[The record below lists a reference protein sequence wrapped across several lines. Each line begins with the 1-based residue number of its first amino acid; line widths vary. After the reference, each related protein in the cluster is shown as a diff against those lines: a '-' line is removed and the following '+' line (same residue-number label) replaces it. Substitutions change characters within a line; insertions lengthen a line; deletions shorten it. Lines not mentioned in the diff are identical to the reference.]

1 MAELFDSYDKNYGA
15 VVQASIDF
23 SGLPH
28 SFFMTAKADLLRDLI
43 ATRIDGA
50 QKPVALDIGCGVG
63 EFHPFVRGMFSK
75 LCGADVSSAS
85 IEQARRSNPGVEY
98 EAYDGKV
105 LPYGDATFDVA
116 TAICVMHHVP
126 TDQWLGFLREVRR
139 ILRPGGL
146 ACVIEHNPFNPL
158 TRLAV
163 NRCAFD
169 QDAVLLRASQTQ
181 RLMTD
186 AGLRD
191 AETRYFLLLPWASPW
206 FRRIEH
212 GFCRLPLGAQ
222 YATFSSA

>member
-1 MAELFDSYDKNYGA
+1 MAELFDSYDKNYGK

-43 ATRIDGA
+43 VARMDA
-50 QKPVALDIGCGVG
+50 ANKPAALDIGCGVG
-63 EFHPFVRGMFSK
+63 EFHPFVRGIFSK
-75 LCGADVSSAS
+75 LSGTDVSSAS
-85 IEQARRSNPGVEY
+85 IEQARQNNPGIDY

-105 LPYGDATFDVA
+105 LPYKDGTFDLA

-126 TDQWLGFLREVRR
+126 PDQWLGFLREMRR

-146 ACVIEHNPFNPL
+146 ACIIEHNPFNPL

-163 NRCAFD
+163 NRCEFD

-181 RLMTD
+181 RLMMD

-191 AETRYFLLLPWASPW
+191 IESRYFLMLPWAAPLI
-206 FRRIEH
+206 RRIESA
-212 GFCRLPLGAQ
+212 FRWLPLGAQ
-222 YATFSSA
+222 YATCGMA